1 MDAIKNAAGK
11 AIQHHREAFRG
22 NMNKYREKRICLR
35 RLRSISTALLLAIL
49 LSAPTSAPVSAQE
62 RIASLNLCMD
72 QMLLQWVAPER
83 IVSVTW
89 LSGERH
95 YQRAPLPE
103 HVYLNR
109 AQAEEL
115 LPLKPDLILTG
126 QYGAQ
131 RASHRL
137 EQLGLRVV
145 RIPDAYNL
153 AQLQQQLASLQQALG
168 ELPGLRQQ
176 RSQLKALLQQIPE
189 TAAGNPGALILSAN
203 NITYGDGML
212 EHELLAR
219 AGFTNLAAQQGVQQ
233 LGRVSLEQVIDAR
246 PELLVFYGGEQD
258 FAIAH
263 LAERHPVL
271 REYIETGRVYRLPQ
285 ELGFCPALAAVEV
298 LQQLMEKRKEIVGQ
312 P

>member
-1 MDAIKNAAGK
+1 MDKYSEMEAG
-11 AIQHHREAFRG
+11 
-22 NMNKYREKRICLR
+22 R
-35 RLRSISTALLLAIL
+35 RPSIALLVVVLTVTL
-49 LSAPTSAPVSAQE
+49 LPVLVSAPAIAQT
-62 RIASLNLCMD
+62 RIVSLNLCMD
-72 QMLLQWVAPER
+72 QILLQWVDPER

-89 LSGERH
+89 LSGEEH

-103 HVYLNR
+103 HLYLNR

-115 LPLKPDLILTG
+115 LPLKPDLVLTG

-131 RASHRL
+131 RASQRL
-137 EQLGLRVV
+137 EQLGFRVV

-153 AQLQQQLASLQQALG
+153 AQLQQQLVSLQQALG
-168 ELPGLRQQ
+168 ELPGLQQ
-176 RSQLKALLQQIPE
+176 EQGKLQALLEKVPE
-189 TAAGNPGALILSAN
+189 AGNSNPGALILSAN

-212 EHELLAR
+212 EHELLTR
-219 AGFTNLAAQQGVQQ
+219 AGFTNLAAQQGIQQ
-233 LGRVSLEQVIDAR
+233 LGRVSLEQVIDAQ

-271 REYIETGRVYRLPQ
+271 REYFEAGRVYRLPQ
-285 ELGFCPALAAVEV
+285 ELGFCPALAVVDV
-298 LQQLMEKRKEIVGQ
+298 LQQLMDKRKEIVGQ

>member
-1 MDAIKNAAGK
+1 
-11 AIQHHREAFRG
+11 
-22 NMNKYREKRICLR
+22 MNKYRDILR
-35 RLRSISTALLLAIL
+35 GLRL
-49 LSAPTSAPVSAQE
+49 LSSIAAVLLMQGLISAPAYAQA

-72 QMLLQWVAPER
+72 QILLQWVAPER

-89 LSGERH
+89 LSGEEH
-95 YQRAPLPE
+95 YRRAPLPE

-131 RASHRL
+131 RASQRL
-137 EQLGLRVV
+137 DQLGLHVV

-153 AQLQQQLASLQQALG
+153 AQLQQQLASLQQTLGALP
-168 ELPGLRQQ
+168 ELHQQ
-176 RSQLKALLQQIPE
+176 RSKLQSLLDQAPE
-189 TAAGNPGALILSAN
+189 AAAGNPGALILSAN

-212 EHELLAR
+212 EHELLTR
-219 AGFTNLAAQQGVQQ
+219 AGFNNLAAQQGIQQ
-233 LGRVSLEQVIDAR
+233 LGRVSLEQVIALQ
-246 PELLVFYGGEQD
+246 PQLLVFYGSDQD

-271 REYIETGRVYRLPQ
+271 RNYIDTGSVYRLPQ

>member
-1 MDAIKNAAGK
+1 
-11 AIQHHREAFRG
+11 
-22 NMNKYREKRICLR
+22 MNSYREILIGLR
-35 RLRSISTALLLAIL
+35 RLLSISLGVLFPAMVSTPA
-49 LSAPTSAPVSAQE
+49 SAQE

-72 QMLLQWVAPER
+72 QLLLQWVAPEK

-89 LSGERH
+89 LSGEKH
-95 YQRAPLPE
+95 YRRAPLPE
-103 HVYLNR
+103 HLYLNR

-115 LPLKPDLILTG
+115 LPLKPDLVLTG

-131 RASHRL
+131 RASQRL
-137 EQLGLRVV
+137 EQLGLRVI

-153 AQLQQQLASLQQALG
+153 AQLQQQLSSLQQALG

-176 RSQLKALLQQIPE
+176 RGKLQALLEQAPE
-189 TAAGNPGALILSAN
+189 TSSDNPRALILSAN

-212 EHELLAR
+212 EHELLTR

-233 LGRVSLEQVIDAR
+233 LGRVSLEQVIDSQ
-246 PELLVFYGGEQD
+246 PQLLVFYGGEQD

-271 REYIETGRVYRLPQ
+271 REYIEAGRVYRLPQ

>member
-1 MDAIKNAAGK
+1 MP
-11 AIQHHREAFRG
+11 
-22 NMNKYREKRICLR
+22 
-35 RLRSISTALLLAIL
+35 LLA
-49 LSAPTSAPVSAQE
+49 SGPVSAQD

-72 QMLLQWVAPER
+72 QLLLQWVAPER

-89 LSGERH
+89 LSGEEYYR
-95 YQRAPLPE
+95 RAPLPE
-103 HVYLNR
+103 HLYLNR

-115 LPLKPDLILTG
+115 LPLKPDLVLTG

-131 RASHRL
+131 RASQRL
-137 EQLGLRVV
+137 EQLGFPVV

-168 ELPGLRQQ
+168 EIPGLRQQ
-176 RSQLKALLQQIPE
+176 QRELKALLDQTPE
-189 TAAGNPGALILSAN
+189 DGTRNPGALILSAN

-212 EHELLAR
+212 EHELLIR
-219 AGFTNLAAQQGVQQ
+219 AGFTNLAAQQGIQQ
-233 LGRVSLEQVIDAR
+233 LGRVSLEQVIDAQ
-246 PELLVFYGGEQD
+246 PQLLVFYGGEQD

-285 ELGFCPALAAVEV
+285 ELGFCPALAAVDV
-298 LQQLMEKRKEIVGQ
+298 LQQLMDKRKEIVGQ

>member
-1 MDAIKNAAGK
+1 
-11 AIQHHREAFRG
+11 
-22 NMNKYREKRICLR
+22 MNKGRKKEVER
-35 RLRSISTALLLAIL
+35 RPSIAIL
-49 LSAPTSAPVSAQE
+49 VAVLAVTLLPALVPAPVFAQA

-72 QMLLQWVAPER
+72 QMLLQWVDPEK

-89 LSGERH
+89 LSGEKH
-95 YQRAPLPE
+95 YRRAPLPE
-103 HVYLNR
+103 HLYLNR

-115 LPLKPDLILTG
+115 LPLKPDLVLTG

-131 RASHRL
+131 RASQRL
-137 EQLGLRVV
+137 EQLGFRVV

-153 AQLQQQLASLQQALG
+153 AQLQQQLVSLQQALG
-168 ELPGLRQQ
+168 ELPGLQQ
-176 RSQLKALLQQIPE
+176 EQGKLQTLLAQVPE
-189 TAAGNPGALILSAN
+189 AGNRNPGALILSAN

-212 EHELLAR
+212 EHELLTR
-219 AGFTNLAAQQGVQQ
+219 AGFTNLAAQQGIQQ
-233 LGRVSLEQVIDAR
+233 LGRVSLEQVIDAQ

-271 REYIETGRVYRLPQ
+271 RDYIEAGRVYRLPQ
-285 ELGFCPALAAVEV
+285 ELGFCPALAVVDV
-298 LQQLMEKRKEIVGQ
+298 LQQLTDKRKEIVGQ

>member
-1 MDAIKNAAGK
+1 MESGPGK
-11 AIQHHREAFRG
+11 VNYGHREVRIG
-22 NMNKYREKRICLR
+22 KMNKYREIRIGLR
-35 RLRSISTALLLAIL
+35 LLRSIAAVILMQVLVSTPA
-49 LSAPTSAPVSAQE
+49 SAQE

-72 QMLLQWVAPER
+72 QILLEWVAPER

-89 LSGERH
+89 LSGEEH

-103 HVYLNR
+103 HLYLNR

-115 LPLKPDLILTG
+115 LPLKPDLVLTG

-131 RASHRL
+131 RASQRL
-137 EQLGLRVV
+137 EQLGFRVV

-176 RSQLKALLQQIPE
+176 RSELQALLKQTPE
-189 TAAGNPGALILSAN
+189 AAANNPGALILSAN

-212 EHELLAR
+212 EHELLTR
-219 AGFTNLAAQQGVQQ
+219 AGFTNLAAQQGIQQ
-233 LGRVSLEQVIDAR
+233 LGRVSLEQVIDAQ
-246 PELLVFYGGEQD
+246 PQLLVFYGSEQD

-271 REYIETGRVYRLPQ
+271 REYIEAGRVYRLPQ

-298 LQQLMEKRKEIVGQ
+298 LRQLKEKRKDIVGQ